1 MILSQ
6 NRFADLRFMHQREPA
21 HNSLAARRAP
31 WPSAFNFAPGLVQAI
46 MAPSTSLRDYGSLVT
61 ELPRGDMAN
70 SRFIGGAHAVGGRRT
85 SIDRLLVI

>member
-31 WPSAFNFAPGLVQAI
+31 SPNAFNFALGLAQAI
-46 MAPSTSLRDYGSLVT
+46 NAPFRVSAGLR
-61 ELPRGDMAN
+61 
-70 SRFIGGAHAVGGRRT
+70 
-85 SIDRLLVI
+85 